1 MDNVH
6 KSRRFTRPIVD
17 KSVDSRVF
25 GTKTVD
31 NPVDI
36 VESLGDSGCMVYAY
50 MAMEI
55 KYLFPSAGIRYC
67 ALRNGA
73 FSGILYRI
81 RETIA
86 AC

>member
-1 MDNVH
+1 M
-6 KSRRFTRPIVD
+6 
-17 KSVDSRVF
+17 DSRVF

-36 VESLGDSGCMVYAY
+36 VESPGDFGCMVYTH
-50 MAMEI
+50 MAMKI
-55 KYLFPSAGIRYC
+55 KYLFPTARIRDC

>member
-1 MDNVH
+1 MD
-6 KSRRFTRPIVD
+6 SC
-17 KSVDSRVF
+17 VF

-55 KYLFPSAGIRYC
+55 KYLFPSAGIRDC

-73 FSGILYRI
+73 FSDILYRI
-81 RETIA
+81 RATIA